1 MRVISDRDLK
11 KLKAATRFSVDGAGG
26 SEEFQKATRVRQGQL
41 SKYGLAGDEHME
53 TFVPIDVAVEADL
66 EAGSPIITEMMAKLQ
81 GYRLVR
87 DEAEAPEAG
96 LTHRDISAL
105 NAEVGDVS
113 RLAIEAL
120 DDGKVDA
127 REKRDLMRELTDLKA
142 QIALIEGKLGGGA

>member
-1 MRVISDRDLK
+1 MRVISERDLK

-53 TFVPIDVAVEADL
+53 TFMPIDVAVEADL
-66 EAGSPIITEMMAKLQ
+66 EAGSPVITEMMAKLQ

-105 NAEVGDVS
+105 NAEVGDVT

-142 QIALIEGKLGGGA
+142 QIAVIEGKLGSGA

>member
-105 NAEVGDVS
+105 NAEVGDVT

-142 QIALIEGKLGGGA
+142 QIAVIESKLGSGT